1 VFNFKAV
8 NLIAREFASG
18 DQRGFLILQP
28 DWLDAPK
35 IETEEAPKLFIQQHH
50 RDRSIQL
57 AEFSVQE
64 RYVLGLIRRSQD
76 YTPNILLDA
85 WREYQAKHRP
95 RRSFAIAELYEAF
108 YARQVK

>member
-1 VFNFKAV
+1 M
-8 NLIAREFASG
+8 
-18 DQRGFLILQP
+18 LQ
-28 DWLDAPK
+28 
-35 IETEEAPKLFIQQHH
+35 KLRQKKPPNCLFQQHH

-57 AEFSVQE
+57 AEFSAQE

-95 RRSFAIAELYEAF
+95 RRSFAIAKLYEAF
-108 YARQVK
+108 YARQVKENRSEANIERRPLALEIDSPLSF